1 MRVRANRAAR
11 LLAVELAGGSRL
23 RGIGIASLTD
33 EDLRTVLG
41 DDLSAWRRKG
51 TRVGFT
57 PNLIPND
64 FRGTNRPTYQ
74 QVLEFAPVG
83 AGQ

>member
-57 PNLIPND
+57 P
-64 FRGTNRPTYQ
+64 
-74 QVLEFAPVG
+74 VG

>member
-11 LLAVELAGGSRL
+11 LLAGGIRL
-23 RGIGIASLTD
+23 RGIGIASLID

-41 DDLSAWRRKG
+41 DDLSAWRREG
-51 TRVGFT
+51 NRVGFT
-57 PNLIPND
+57 P
-64 FRGTNRPTYQ
+64 
-74 QVLEFAPVG
+74 VG

>member
-11 LLAVELAGGSRL
+11 LLAVELAGGIRL
-23 RGIGIASLTD
+23 RGIGIASLID

-41 DDLSAWRRKG
+41 DDLSAWRREG
-51 TRVGFT
+51 NRVGFT
-57 PNLIPND
+57 P
-64 FRGTNRPTYQ
+64 
-74 QVLEFAPVG
+74 VG